1 METKDSQLRI
11 RTTIPAVAV
20 TVSRI
25 LREAGYSKKR
35 PYEPKCQTMLT
46 QMVDLPGALD
56 LLEGWVVS
64 IWPEKKTVAV
74 ILTNGK
80 DTLKETI
87 RNTVE
92 TYPQGECI
100 EAWWRTEG
108 LRQIQDELYQ
118 EHTGATLSVEVAKTV
133 PVGTLT
139 LPRGTQV
146 RFLDTHG
153 SPETFHLVSVSNEKG
168 RAVITYRN
176 ATERY
181 TDFVRDL
188 APEDIHEVLR
198 AIGHPKS

>member
-11 RTTIPAVAV
+11 KTTIPSVAV

-46 QMVDLPGALD
+46 QMTDLPGALD
-56 LLEGWVVS
+56 LLEGRVVS
-64 IWPEKKTVAV
+64 IWPEKKTVTV

-118 EHTGATLSVEVAKTV
+118 EHTGATLSVEVSETV

-153 SPETFHLVSVSNEKG
+153 SPETFHLESVSNEKG
-168 RAVITYRN
+168 RAVITYRK

-198 AIGHPKS
+198 AIGHQKS